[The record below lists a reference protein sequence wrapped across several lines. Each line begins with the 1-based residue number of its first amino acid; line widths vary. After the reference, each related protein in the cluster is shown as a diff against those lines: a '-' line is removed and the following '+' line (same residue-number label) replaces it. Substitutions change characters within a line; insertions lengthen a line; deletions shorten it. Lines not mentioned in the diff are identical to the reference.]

1 MPKVKKRNAAIQ
13 TGVDLE
19 AGLIYH
25 WNVENSVTVVGQQYG
40 LGYVDPT
47 PIASHIVSADALE
60 GEISLPAIWLL
71 FLRESP
77 TGGSTVS
84 SQTIKCL
91 SLGGLDSLW

>member
-1 MPKVKKRNAAIQ
+1 MVRPRRRPKVKQRNAAIQ

-47 PIASHIVSADALE
+47 PIATHVVSADALE
-60 GEISLPAIWLL
+60 GET
-71 FLRESP
+71 FQ
-77 TGGSTVS
+77 VV
-84 SQTIKCL
+84 
-91 SLGGLDSLW
+91 

>member
-1 MPKVKKRNAAIQ
+1 MQ

-47 PIASHIVSADALE
+47 PIATHVVSADALE
-60 GEISLPAIWLL
+60 CKGAVIIY
-71 FLRESP
+71 
-77 TGGSTVS
+77 
-84 SQTIKCL
+84 
-91 SLGGLDSLW
+91 

>member
-60 GEISLPAIWLL
+60 GEPFQLGIGSLC
-71 FLRESP
+71 LRESL

-84 SQTIKCL
+84 LQTIK
-91 SLGGLDSLW
+91 

>member
-1 MPKVKKRNAAIQ
+1 MLRPNRRAKVKKRNAGMQ

-47 PIASHIVSADALE
+47 PIATHVVSADALE
-60 GEISLPAIWLL
+60 CKGAVIIY
-71 FLRESP
+71 
-77 TGGSTVS
+77 
-84 SQTIKCL
+84 
-91 SLGGLDSLW
+91 